1 MQMPREQI
9 SALSP
14 PLFSLELT
22 EQSFEHFPTLLQ
34 HNPVVES
41 MSHRESFV
49 FFKKHKVTSTTQDH
63 TPSSLKQWIKQFS
76 LLRFLYGLD
85 PKEEVFH
92 IKHLKL
98 KMYSSYT
105 YAICNSFVQ
114 PDFTV
119 YTHIYIQHLAT
130 EVAKKQQQ
138 KIHCK
143 QKPPDFQVY
152 FTQYRF
158 CSFSSQ
164 YSFSTWYT
172 VKLSSPCISGFIF
185 PSRDF

>member
-119 YTHIYIQHLAT
+119 YTHIYSIQLQKQLKSNN
-130 EVAKKQQQ
+130 KKFIANRNHQTS
-138 KIHCK
+138 KCILHNT
-143 QKPPDFQVY
+143 DFAAFQV
-152 FTQYRF
+152 
-158 CSFSSQ
+158 SI
-164 YSFSTWYT
+164 
-172 VKLSSPCISGFIF
+172 LSVLGIL
-185 PSRDF
+185 